1 MIDEMTYDTDAS
13 ESVMSDELAL
23 DAIASSMVLF
33 DGAAGVSPVTDLFS
47 EEAEISWVEETP
59 RAKAGRPK
67 GSSVSDLEKE
77 SGASEP
83 AFYAY
88 LQNISKNSLLKA
100 EDEIELG
107 RKISKGDRDAL
118 AKLVTSN
125 LRLVVSIAKR
135 FRNQGLDMEDM
146 VQEGNIGL
154 MKAVKRFDPERGVR
168 LVSFAVHWIKAE
180 IHEFIMRNWRLVKI
194 ATTKQQRKLFFNLRS
209 MKQGLDT
216 MNPQEV
222 DAMAVQLG
230 VKSEEVVEMEKRFNG
245 SDISLEPVS
254 DEEDDTFSPISYLT
268 NGEEPSQ
275 ILENEQI
282 AHLRENGLQQS
293 LACLDDRSRHIIEAR
308 WLREKDTAT
317 LHDLAEELGVSAER
331 VRQIEAKAL
340 QKMRA
345 ALTIAA

>member
-1 MIDEMTYDTDAS
+1 MKNALTLPS
-13 ESVMSDELAL
+13 LGGSLESYIQSANSFPILSQEEESNLARRL
-23 DAIASSMVLF
+23 WNHGDIEAAQKLILSHLRFVVAIARGYKGYGLPQ
-33 DGAAGVSPVTDLFS
+33 ADL
-47 EEAEISWVEETP
+47 I
-59 RAKAGRPK
+59 
-67 GSSVSDLEKE
+67 
-77 SGASEP
+77 
-83 AFYAY
+83 
-88 LQNISKNSLLKA
+88 
-100 EDEIELG
+100 
-107 RKISKGDRDAL
+107 
-118 AKLVTSN
+118 
-125 LRLVVSIAKR
+125 
-135 FRNQGLDMEDM
+135 
-146 VQEGNIGL
+146 QEGNIGL

-222 DAMAVQLG
+222 QAMATQLG

-254 DEEDDTFSPISYLT
+254 DEEDDAFSPISYLT
-268 NGEEPSQ
+268 DGAEPSQ

-282 AHLRENGLQQS
+282 IHLREKGLQQS

-317 LHDLAEELGVSAER
+317 LHDLADELGVSAER
-331 VRQIEAKAL
+331 IRQIEVKAL
-340 QKMRA
+340 QKMRGVMTA
-345 ALTIAA
+345 SA

>member
-1 MIDEMTYDTDAS
+1 MTNALTLPS
-13 ESVMSDELAL
+13 MGGSIESYIQSVNSFPILSQE
-23 DAIASSMVLF
+23 
-33 DGAAGVSPVTDLFS
+33 
-47 EEAEISWVEETP
+47 EET
-59 RAKAGRPK
+59 
-67 GSSVSDLEKE
+67 
-77 SGASEP
+77 
-83 AFYAY
+83 
-88 LQNISKNSLLKA
+88 SLA
-100 EDEIELG
+100 
-107 RKISKGDRDAL
+107 R
-118 AKLVTSN
+118 
-125 LRLVVSIAKR
+125 RL
-135 FRNQGLDMEDM
+135 RNQGDLEAAQQLILSHLRFVVAIARGYKGYGLPQADLI
-146 VQEGNIGL
+146 QEGNIGL

-222 DAMAVQLG
+222 DAMAAQLG

-245 SDISLEPVS
+245 SDISLEPIS

-268 NGEEPSQ
+268 DGEEPSQ

-282 AHLRENGLQQS
+282 THLREKGLQQS

-317 LHDLAEELGVSAER
+317 LHDLAAELGVSAER

-340 QKMRA
+340 QKMRG
-345 ALTIAA
+345 ALATTA